1 MNVGMPVYNDQREG
15 VDAVDRAITMLRC
28 FVEPGE
34 ALPLSAL
41 AHRSGLY
48 KSTILRIAGSLL
60 NAGLLTREADGLY
73 RLGPEVRRL
82 VARHPSVGAPRPPL
96 PPRRPPPA

>member
-15 VDAVDRAITMLRC
+15 VDAVDRAIAMLRC

-34 ALPLSAL
+34 ALPLAAL

-60 NAGLLTREADGLY
+60 NAGFLTREADGLY
-73 RLGPEVRRL
+73 RLRPGLRRVRQLR
-82 VARHPSVGAPRPPL
+82 PSGVSFEALLPAVLPPL
-96 PPRRPPPA
+96 